1 MTMKSAFYPII
12 KEKIYS
18 WIGDMIDVLS
28 VATTLFGVCTSL
40 GLGVTQ
46 LNAGL
51 NRLNP
56 DIGVN
61 DDTQTAII
69 WVITLMATIS
79 VVSGVQMGIR
89 RISEVNFSL
98 GQILMFVMMFQ
109 EDTWY
114 LLNATVQS
122 IGFYLQVRR
131 TCLTMSPFYNVSRL
145 VFACCCCMRVWQTG
159 SCDQSVRTCS
169 ESVLARGTCILTSA
183 ELWACSVAER
193 CRTGDTH

>member
-1 MTMKSAFYPII
+1 MTMKSAFYPIM

-51 NRLNP
+51 QRLNP

-61 DDTQTAII
+61 QNTQTAII

-79 VVSGVQMGIR
+79 VVSGVKMGIR
-89 RISEVNFSL
+89 RISELNFSL

-114 LLNATVQS
+114 LLNTTVQS
-122 IGFYLQVRR
+122 IGFYLQVWDIHLMSTSFPAH
-131 TCLTMSPFYNVSRL
+131 TCVMLSSSGCAECWPSVIGSTSPL
-145 VFACCCCMRVWQTG
+145 LDCG
-159 SCDQSVRTCS
+159 SSM
-169 ESVLARGTCILTSA
+169 LN
-183 ELWACSVAER
+183 
-193 CRTGDTH
+193 HH